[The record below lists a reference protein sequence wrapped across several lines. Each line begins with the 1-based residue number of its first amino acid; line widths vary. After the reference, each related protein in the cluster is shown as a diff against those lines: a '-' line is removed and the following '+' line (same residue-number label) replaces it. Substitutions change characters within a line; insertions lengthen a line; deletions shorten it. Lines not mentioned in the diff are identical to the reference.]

1 MGAILNC
8 HYQHISVNTNF
19 NCTLSS
25 SSSTSNNKIDLDFG
39 DGSSTQT
46 FHSKQI
52 YSTQIMKKYTT
63 PGSYNIVL
71 IGSYQRQE
79 LAYVMNSKNFYFTR
93 NIW

>member
-1 MGAILNC
+1 MGTILNC
-8 HYQHISVNTNF
+8 QYQYISVNTDF
-19 NCTLSS
+19 SCTLSS
-25 SSSTSNNKIDLDFG
+25 SSGTFNNTINLSFG

-63 PGSYNIVL
+63 PGSYNIAL
-71 IGSYQRQE
+71 TGSYQRQE
-79 LAYVMNSKNFYFTR
+79 TDYVMNSKNFYFTR